1 MTLTMTSLRT
11 KFLPFS
17 ILRQIA
23 LAMLLWLGLA
33 ATASAHASLNA
44 TEPRDGSVMAVS
56 PAVIRLTFSE
66 PVSPTSLKLTLPD
79 GRPVVL
85 DAFVVKDKLVEVV
98 PPADLSN
105 GTHVLSWRVVS
116 QDGHPIGGSII
127 FSIGHPGAASP
138 RIGDGVDWQVRV
150 GLWGGKIALYVG
162 LFFGIGGTFAASW
175 FANGSRN
182 ALQPIVTA
190 LLAGFAGTMISAGF
204 QGLDTVGEPI
214 GRIFD
219 AEVWKAGFATSFGR
233 TVVFMF
239 AALALAALALASGPG
254 RSARWISLSALVTAA
269 FALSLSGHASAAEPQ
284 WIMRP
289 AVFLHV
295 AAISSWVGALL
306 PLAAEFRRGGSDAA
320 IALRRFSNFIPL
332 SVAVLLI
339 AGLILTYIQV
349 LKIEALVTTSYGRV
363 LLIKLGL
370 LILLFALACI
380 NRWRLTNRAERG
392 EAAAVK
398 QLIRSI
404 VAESLLVLFILGVA
418 ASWRFTPPPRSLIL
432 EASEPAIVHI
442 HSAKGMAEMQV
453 TPGNAGPVTA
463 AAIIMKEDFSP
474 LDPQEVS
481 FVFSNPKA
489 GIEPIRRKADRQQGN
504 TWSVTGLVL
513 PVAGVWIVRVDVI
526 VSDFEIM
533 KLEGEVEIKP

>member
-1 MTLTMTSLRT
+1 
-11 KFLPFS
+11 
-17 ILRQIA
+17 
-23 LAMLLWLGLA
+23 MLLWLGLA

-44 TEPRDGSVMAVS
+44 TSPRDGSVMAVS

-85 DAFVVKDKLVEVV
+85 EAFIVKDKLVEVV

-116 QDGHPIGGSII
+116 QDGHPIGGSVI
-127 FSIGHPGAASP
+127 FSIGHPGGASP
-138 RIGDGVDWQVRV
+138 RTGDIVDWSVRAGLWSGKV
-150 GLWGGKIALYVG
+150 GLYIG
-162 LFFGIGGTFAASW
+162 LLFGIGGTLAASW
-175 FANGSRN
+175 FVQESRN
-182 ALQPIVTA
+182 ALNFTVAA
-190 LLAGFAGTMISAGF
+190 LCLGLAGTLLSAGF
-204 QGLDTVGEPI
+204 QGLDTVGEPLQ
-214 GRIFD
+214 RILD
-219 AEVWKAGFATSFGR
+219 PEVWKAGFATSFGR

-239 AALALAALALASGPG
+239 AALALSGLALASGPS
-254 RSARWISLSALVTAA
+254 RSARWISLSALFTAA
-269 FALSLSGHASAAEPQ
+269 VALSLSGHASAAEPQ

-295 AAISSWVGALL
+295 AAISTWVGALL

-349 LKIEALVTTSYGRV
+349 LKIEALVTTSYGWV
-363 LLIKLGL
+363 LLIKLGF

-392 EAAAVK
+392 ETAAITL
-398 QLIRSI
+398 LIRSI
-404 VAESLLVLFILGVA
+404 VAESLVVLLILGVA
-418 ASWRFTPPPRSLIL
+418 ATWRFTPPPRSLIL
-432 EASEPAIVHI
+432 EVSEPAVVHI
-442 HSAKGMAEMQV
+442 HSTKGMAEMEV

-481 FVFSNPKA
+481 FVFSNPTA

-513 PVAGVWIVRVDVI
+513 PVAGIWTVRIDVI
-526 VSDFEIM
+526 ISDFEIM

>member
-1 MTLTMTSLRT
+1 MTSLRT

-44 TEPRDGSVMAVS
+44 TSPRDGSVMAVS

-85 DAFVVKDKLVEVV
+85 EAFIVKDKLVEVV

-116 QDGHPIGGSII
+116 QDGHPIGGSVI
-127 FSIGHPGAASP
+127 FSIGHPGGASP
-138 RIGDGVDWQVRV
+138 RTGDIVDWSVRAGLWSGKV
-150 GLWGGKIALYVG
+150 GLYIG
-162 LFFGIGGTFAASW
+162 LLFGIGGTLAASW
-175 FANGSRN
+175 FVQESRN
-182 ALQPIVTA
+182 ALNFTVAA
-190 LLAGFAGTMISAGF
+190 LCLGLAGTLLSAGF
-204 QGLDTVGEPI
+204 QGLDTVGEPLQ
-214 GRIFD
+214 RILD
-219 AEVWKAGFATSFGR
+219 PEVWKAGFATSFGR

-239 AALALAALALASGPG
+239 AALALSGLALASGPS
-254 RSARWISLSALVTAA
+254 RSARWISLSALFTAA
-269 FALSLSGHASAAEPQ
+269 VALSLSGHASAAEPQ

-295 AAISSWVGALL
+295 AAISTWVGALL

-349 LKIEALVTTSYGRV
+349 LKIEALVTTSYGWV
-363 LLIKLGL
+363 LLIKLGF

-392 EAAAVK
+392 ETAAITL
-398 QLIRSI
+398 LIRSI
-404 VAESLLVLFILGVA
+404 VAESLVVLLILGVA
-418 ASWRFTPPPRSLIL
+418 ATWRFTPPPRSLIL
-432 EASEPAIVHI
+432 EVSEPAVVHI
-442 HSAKGMAEMQV
+442 HSTKGMAEMEV

-481 FVFSNPKA
+481 FVFSNPTA

-513 PVAGVWIVRVDVI
+513 PVAGIWTVRIDVI
-526 VSDFEIM
+526 ISDFEIM